1 MPLYDKIMLRKR
13 NVIESVND
21 MLKNVA
27 QIVHT
32 RHRKKRNLLLSFA
45 LESESSN
52 KKSETCV
59 KPRFKVGKRRHL
71 AHGLP
76 SSNKKKRNLLLSFA
90 LESERGD
97 IWLMGCLLQIK
108 KSETCV
114 KTRSKVGKRRHLAH
128 GLPSSNKKSET
139 YY

>member
-1 MPLYDKIMLRKR
+1 MKQKLMPLYDKIMLRKR

-90 LESERGD
+90 LKSLSFALKSERGD
-97 IWLMGCLLQIK
+97 SNARPLRPERSALPTALLSDFAVQSYK
-108 KSETCV
+108 
-114 KTRSKVGKRRHLAH
+114 HF
-128 GLPSSNKKSET
+128 
-139 YY
+139 

>member
-1 MPLYDKIMLRKR
+1 MKQKLMPLYDKIMLRKR

-45 LESESSN
+45 LKSESSN

-76 SSNKKKRNLLLSFA
+76 SAN
-90 LESERGD
+90 
-97 IWLMGCLLQIK
+97 K

-114 KTRSKVGKRRHLAH
+114 KPRFKVGKGRHLAH
-128 GLPSSNKKSET
+128 GLPSANKKSET

>member
-1 MPLYDKIMLRKR
+1 MKQKLMPLYDKIMLRKR

-45 LESESSN
+45 LKSESSN

-76 SSNKKKRNLLLSFA
+76 NVVRYQLRYFPILQCKVINIFRN
-90 LESERGD
+90 G
-97 IWLMGCLLQIK
+97 
-108 KSETCV
+108 
-114 KTRSKVGKRRHLAH
+114 KTLHS
-128 GLPSSNKKSET
+128 
-139 YY
+139 

>member
-1 MPLYDKIMLRKR
+1 MKQKLMPLYDKIMLRKR

-59 KPRFKVGKRRHL
+59 KSRFKVGKRRHL

-76 SSNKKKRNLLLSFA
+76 SSNKKARL
-90 LESERGD
+90 
-97 IWLMGCLLQIK
+97 
-108 KSETCV
+108 V
-114 KTRSKVGKRRHLAH
+114 
-128 GLPSSNKKSET
+128 
-139 YY
+139 

>member
-1 MPLYDKIMLRKR
+1 MKQKLMPLYDKIMLRKR

-45 LESESSN
+45 L
-52 KKSETCV
+52 K
-59 KPRFKVGKRRHL
+59 
-71 AHGLP
+71 
-76 SSNKKKRNLLLSFA
+76 
-90 LESERGD
+90 SERGD

-108 KSETCV
+108 KAKPIT
-114 KTRSKVGKRRHLAH
+114 KFRFKVGKRRLER
-128 GLPSSNKKSET
+128 PTPTSRT
-139 YY
+139 

>member
-45 LESESSN
+45 L
-52 KKSETCV
+52 K
-59 KPRFKVGKRRHL
+59 
-71 AHGLP
+71 
-76 SSNKKKRNLLLSFA
+76 
-90 LESERGD
+90 SERGD
-97 IWLMGCLLQIK
+97 SNARPLRPERSALPTALLSDFAVQSYK
-108 KSETCV
+108 
-114 KTRSKVGKRRHLAH
+114 HF
-128 GLPSSNKKSET
+128 
-139 YY
+139 